1 MEFTERRYS
10 VLLVSSSP
18 KFNESM
24 LALLPES
31 RFYPVA
37 AVSDVSS
44 ARRRLLE
51 SKYDI
56 VIINAPLPDDFG
68 TRLAL
73 NICDNSGTAVLLFV
87 KAEHYPD
94 INGRVSPFG
103 VLVLPKP
110 ASSQTVSQS
119 LQLLCGTRE
128 RLRRMEQKTASI
140 EEKMEEI
147 RIINRA
153 KLLLMEQLKMTEKEA
168 HRFIEKQAKEGHQ
181 TYVVCPAV
189 ETEEP
194 EEEEGENGQFISLSY
209 HPEEEHPKPLSLKAA
224 VQFSEELQKAMPSLR
239 VGFVHGKMKPKEKEE
254 VMAAFARNEIQVL
267 VSTTVIEVGVN
278 VPNATLMVV
287 ENAERFGL
295 SQLHQ
300 LRGRVGR
307 SSRRAYAYFTYPGG
321 KELKE
326 ISEKRLEAIR
336 DFTEF
341 GSGFR
346 IAMRDME
353 LRGVGNLLGAEQH
366 GHMESIGY
374 DLYMKL
380 LGEAVLEEKGTA
392 VQEKPECTVDMK
404 VDAYI
409 PESYISNENQR
420 IDAYKKISLIQNA
433 EDLSDVYDELSDR
446 YGELPLPVMNL
457 LTVSHLR
464 ALGAE
469 TGITKILLKGSSV
482 LFYPQQFDAVKAAK
496 LAAQFNGR
504 VMITLSGIP
513 YIALRAGGQKLSQ
526 TVKDCRSLLLKY
538 KELGQNA

>member
-18 KFNESM
+18 KFNASM

-73 NICDNSGTAVLLFV
+73 CICENSGAGVLLLV

-168 HRFIEKQAKEGHQ
+168 HRFIEKQAMDRCVTRITIAQ
-181 TYVVCPAV
+181 SILSTY
-189 ETEEP
+189 
-194 EEEEGENGQFISLSY
+194 
-209 HPEEEHPKPLSLKAA
+209 K
-224 VQFSEELQKAMPSLR
+224 
-239 VGFVHGKMKPKEKEE
+239 
-254 VMAAFARNEIQVL
+254 
-267 VSTTVIEVGVN
+267 
-278 VPNATLMVV
+278 
-287 ENAERFGL
+287 
-295 SQLHQ
+295 
-300 LRGRVGR
+300 
-307 SSRRAYAYFTYPGG
+307 
-321 KELKE
+321 
-326 ISEKRLEAIR
+326 
-336 DFTEF
+336 
-341 GSGFR
+341 
-346 IAMRDME
+346 
-353 LRGVGNLLGAEQH
+353 
-366 GHMESIGY
+366 
-374 DLYMKL
+374 
-380 LGEAVLEEKGTA
+380 
-392 VQEKPECTVDMK
+392 
-404 VDAYI
+404 
-409 PESYISNENQR
+409 
-420 IDAYKKISLIQNA
+420 
-433 EDLSDVYDELSDR
+433 
-446 YGELPLPVMNL
+446 
-457 LTVSHLR
+457 
-464 ALGAE
+464 
-469 TGITKILLKGSSV
+469 
-482 LFYPQQFDAVKAAK
+482 
-496 LAAQFNGR
+496 
-504 VMITLSGIP
+504 
-513 YIALRAGGQKLSQ
+513 
-526 TVKDCRSLLLKY
+526 
-538 KELGQNA
+538 

>member
-51 SKYDI
+51 SKCDI

-168 HRFIEKQAKEGHQ
+168 HRFIEKQAMDRCVTRITIAQ
-181 TYVVCPAV
+181 SILSTY
-189 ETEEP
+189 
-194 EEEEGENGQFISLSY
+194 
-209 HPEEEHPKPLSLKAA
+209 K
-224 VQFSEELQKAMPSLR
+224 
-239 VGFVHGKMKPKEKEE
+239 
-254 VMAAFARNEIQVL
+254 
-267 VSTTVIEVGVN
+267 
-278 VPNATLMVV
+278 
-287 ENAERFGL
+287 
-295 SQLHQ
+295 
-300 LRGRVGR
+300 
-307 SSRRAYAYFTYPGG
+307 
-321 KELKE
+321 
-326 ISEKRLEAIR
+326 
-336 DFTEF
+336 
-341 GSGFR
+341 
-346 IAMRDME
+346 
-353 LRGVGNLLGAEQH
+353 
-366 GHMESIGY
+366 
-374 DLYMKL
+374 
-380 LGEAVLEEKGTA
+380 
-392 VQEKPECTVDMK
+392 
-404 VDAYI
+404 
-409 PESYISNENQR
+409 
-420 IDAYKKISLIQNA
+420 
-433 EDLSDVYDELSDR
+433 
-446 YGELPLPVMNL
+446 
-457 LTVSHLR
+457 
-464 ALGAE
+464 
-469 TGITKILLKGSSV
+469 
-482 LFYPQQFDAVKAAK
+482 
-496 LAAQFNGR
+496 
-504 VMITLSGIP
+504 
-513 YIALRAGGQKLSQ
+513 
-526 TVKDCRSLLLKY
+526 
-538 KELGQNA
+538 

>member
-10 VLLVSSSP
+10 VLLVSSSL

-110 ASSQTVSQS
+110 ATSQAVSQS

-168 HRFIEKQAKEGHQ
+168 HRFIEKQAMDRCVTRITIAQ
-181 TYVVCPAV
+181 SILSTY
-189 ETEEP
+189 
-194 EEEEGENGQFISLSY
+194 
-209 HPEEEHPKPLSLKAA
+209 K
-224 VQFSEELQKAMPSLR
+224 
-239 VGFVHGKMKPKEKEE
+239 
-254 VMAAFARNEIQVL
+254 
-267 VSTTVIEVGVN
+267 
-278 VPNATLMVV
+278 
-287 ENAERFGL
+287 
-295 SQLHQ
+295 
-300 LRGRVGR
+300 
-307 SSRRAYAYFTYPGG
+307 
-321 KELKE
+321 
-326 ISEKRLEAIR
+326 
-336 DFTEF
+336 
-341 GSGFR
+341 
-346 IAMRDME
+346 
-353 LRGVGNLLGAEQH
+353 
-366 GHMESIGY
+366 
-374 DLYMKL
+374 
-380 LGEAVLEEKGTA
+380 
-392 VQEKPECTVDMK
+392 
-404 VDAYI
+404 
-409 PESYISNENQR
+409 
-420 IDAYKKISLIQNA
+420 
-433 EDLSDVYDELSDR
+433 
-446 YGELPLPVMNL
+446 
-457 LTVSHLR
+457 
-464 ALGAE
+464 
-469 TGITKILLKGSSV
+469 
-482 LFYPQQFDAVKAAK
+482 
-496 LAAQFNGR
+496 
-504 VMITLSGIP
+504 
-513 YIALRAGGQKLSQ
+513 
-526 TVKDCRSLLLKY
+526 
-538 KELGQNA
+538 

>member
-110 ASSQTVSQS
+110 ASSQMVSQS

-168 HRFIEKQAKEGHQ
+168 HRFIEKQAMDRCVTRITIAQ
-181 TYVVCPAV
+181 SILSTY
-189 ETEEP
+189 
-194 EEEEGENGQFISLSY
+194 
-209 HPEEEHPKPLSLKAA
+209 K
-224 VQFSEELQKAMPSLR
+224 
-239 VGFVHGKMKPKEKEE
+239 
-254 VMAAFARNEIQVL
+254 
-267 VSTTVIEVGVN
+267 
-278 VPNATLMVV
+278 
-287 ENAERFGL
+287 
-295 SQLHQ
+295 
-300 LRGRVGR
+300 
-307 SSRRAYAYFTYPGG
+307 
-321 KELKE
+321 
-326 ISEKRLEAIR
+326 
-336 DFTEF
+336 
-341 GSGFR
+341 
-346 IAMRDME
+346 
-353 LRGVGNLLGAEQH
+353 
-366 GHMESIGY
+366 
-374 DLYMKL
+374 
-380 LGEAVLEEKGTA
+380 
-392 VQEKPECTVDMK
+392 
-404 VDAYI
+404 
-409 PESYISNENQR
+409 
-420 IDAYKKISLIQNA
+420 
-433 EDLSDVYDELSDR
+433 
-446 YGELPLPVMNL
+446 
-457 LTVSHLR
+457 
-464 ALGAE
+464 
-469 TGITKILLKGSSV
+469 
-482 LFYPQQFDAVKAAK
+482 
-496 LAAQFNGR
+496 
-504 VMITLSGIP
+504 
-513 YIALRAGGQKLSQ
+513 
-526 TVKDCRSLLLKY
+526 
-538 KELGQNA
+538 

>member
-68 TRLAL
+68 NRLAL

-168 HRFIEKQAKEGHQ
+168 HRFIEKQAMDRCVTRITIAQ
-181 TYVVCPAV
+181 SILSTY
-189 ETEEP
+189 
-194 EEEEGENGQFISLSY
+194 
-209 HPEEEHPKPLSLKAA
+209 K
-224 VQFSEELQKAMPSLR
+224 
-239 VGFVHGKMKPKEKEE
+239 
-254 VMAAFARNEIQVL
+254 
-267 VSTTVIEVGVN
+267 
-278 VPNATLMVV
+278 
-287 ENAERFGL
+287 
-295 SQLHQ
+295 
-300 LRGRVGR
+300 
-307 SSRRAYAYFTYPGG
+307 
-321 KELKE
+321 
-326 ISEKRLEAIR
+326 
-336 DFTEF
+336 
-341 GSGFR
+341 
-346 IAMRDME
+346 
-353 LRGVGNLLGAEQH
+353 
-366 GHMESIGY
+366 
-374 DLYMKL
+374 
-380 LGEAVLEEKGTA
+380 
-392 VQEKPECTVDMK
+392 
-404 VDAYI
+404 
-409 PESYISNENQR
+409 
-420 IDAYKKISLIQNA
+420 
-433 EDLSDVYDELSDR
+433 
-446 YGELPLPVMNL
+446 
-457 LTVSHLR
+457 
-464 ALGAE
+464 
-469 TGITKILLKGSSV
+469 
-482 LFYPQQFDAVKAAK
+482 
-496 LAAQFNGR
+496 
-504 VMITLSGIP
+504 
-513 YIALRAGGQKLSQ
+513 
-526 TVKDCRSLLLKY
+526 
-538 KELGQNA
+538 

>member
-140 EEKMEEI
+140 EEKMGEI
-147 RIINRA
+147 RILNRA

-168 HRFIEKQAKEGHQ
+168 HRFIEKQAMDRCVTRITIAQ
-181 TYVVCPAV
+181 SILSTY
-189 ETEEP
+189 
-194 EEEEGENGQFISLSY
+194 
-209 HPEEEHPKPLSLKAA
+209 K
-224 VQFSEELQKAMPSLR
+224 
-239 VGFVHGKMKPKEKEE
+239 
-254 VMAAFARNEIQVL
+254 
-267 VSTTVIEVGVN
+267 
-278 VPNATLMVV
+278 
-287 ENAERFGL
+287 
-295 SQLHQ
+295 
-300 LRGRVGR
+300 
-307 SSRRAYAYFTYPGG
+307 
-321 KELKE
+321 
-326 ISEKRLEAIR
+326 
-336 DFTEF
+336 
-341 GSGFR
+341 
-346 IAMRDME
+346 
-353 LRGVGNLLGAEQH
+353 
-366 GHMESIGY
+366 
-374 DLYMKL
+374 
-380 LGEAVLEEKGTA
+380 
-392 VQEKPECTVDMK
+392 
-404 VDAYI
+404 
-409 PESYISNENQR
+409 
-420 IDAYKKISLIQNA
+420 
-433 EDLSDVYDELSDR
+433 
-446 YGELPLPVMNL
+446 
-457 LTVSHLR
+457 
-464 ALGAE
+464 
-469 TGITKILLKGSSV
+469 
-482 LFYPQQFDAVKAAK
+482 
-496 LAAQFNGR
+496 
-504 VMITLSGIP
+504 
-513 YIALRAGGQKLSQ
+513 
-526 TVKDCRSLLLKY
+526 
-538 KELGQNA
+538 

>member
-37 AVSDVSS
+37 AVSDVSG

-140 EEKMEEI
+140 EEKMGEI

-168 HRFIEKQAKEGHQ
+168 HRFIEKQAMDRCVTRITIAQ
-181 TYVVCPAV
+181 SILSTY
-189 ETEEP
+189 
-194 EEEEGENGQFISLSY
+194 
-209 HPEEEHPKPLSLKAA
+209 K
-224 VQFSEELQKAMPSLR
+224 
-239 VGFVHGKMKPKEKEE
+239 
-254 VMAAFARNEIQVL
+254 
-267 VSTTVIEVGVN
+267 
-278 VPNATLMVV
+278 
-287 ENAERFGL
+287 
-295 SQLHQ
+295 
-300 LRGRVGR
+300 
-307 SSRRAYAYFTYPGG
+307 
-321 KELKE
+321 
-326 ISEKRLEAIR
+326 
-336 DFTEF
+336 
-341 GSGFR
+341 
-346 IAMRDME
+346 
-353 LRGVGNLLGAEQH
+353 
-366 GHMESIGY
+366 
-374 DLYMKL
+374 
-380 LGEAVLEEKGTA
+380 
-392 VQEKPECTVDMK
+392 
-404 VDAYI
+404 
-409 PESYISNENQR
+409 
-420 IDAYKKISLIQNA
+420 
-433 EDLSDVYDELSDR
+433 
-446 YGELPLPVMNL
+446 
-457 LTVSHLR
+457 
-464 ALGAE
+464 
-469 TGITKILLKGSSV
+469 
-482 LFYPQQFDAVKAAK
+482 
-496 LAAQFNGR
+496 
-504 VMITLSGIP
+504 
-513 YIALRAGGQKLSQ
+513 
-526 TVKDCRSLLLKY
+526 
-538 KELGQNA
+538 

>member
-24 LALLPES
+24 LALLSES

-140 EEKMEEI
+140 EEKMGEI

-168 HRFIEKQAKEGHQ
+168 HRFIEKQAMDRCVTRITIAQ
-181 TYVVCPAV
+181 SILSTY
-189 ETEEP
+189 
-194 EEEEGENGQFISLSY
+194 
-209 HPEEEHPKPLSLKAA
+209 K
-224 VQFSEELQKAMPSLR
+224 
-239 VGFVHGKMKPKEKEE
+239 
-254 VMAAFARNEIQVL
+254 
-267 VSTTVIEVGVN
+267 
-278 VPNATLMVV
+278 
-287 ENAERFGL
+287 
-295 SQLHQ
+295 
-300 LRGRVGR
+300 
-307 SSRRAYAYFTYPGG
+307 
-321 KELKE
+321 
-326 ISEKRLEAIR
+326 
-336 DFTEF
+336 
-341 GSGFR
+341 
-346 IAMRDME
+346 
-353 LRGVGNLLGAEQH
+353 
-366 GHMESIGY
+366 
-374 DLYMKL
+374 
-380 LGEAVLEEKGTA
+380 
-392 VQEKPECTVDMK
+392 
-404 VDAYI
+404 
-409 PESYISNENQR
+409 
-420 IDAYKKISLIQNA
+420 
-433 EDLSDVYDELSDR
+433 
-446 YGELPLPVMNL
+446 
-457 LTVSHLR
+457 
-464 ALGAE
+464 
-469 TGITKILLKGSSV
+469 
-482 LFYPQQFDAVKAAK
+482 
-496 LAAQFNGR
+496 
-504 VMITLSGIP
+504 
-513 YIALRAGGQKLSQ
+513 
-526 TVKDCRSLLLKY
+526 
-538 KELGQNA
+538 